1 MYYSFFKDLVVELQA
16 LDTAHHLNKLQAADT
31 VLLSSNRLQ
40 VLDMALQEEVEVE
53 VKTELILN
61 KILQLNVWESGSKY
75 RSYPRI
81 ESMNNLKKS

>member
-1 MYYSFFKDLVVELQA
+1 
-16 LDTAHHLNKLQAADT
+16 
-31 VLLSSNRLQ
+31 
-40 VLDMALQEEVEVE
+40 VE